1 VIAALAGGLRR
12 FRLQAGKECVRVYSK
27 GAGFMRFSVMIG
39 LIAVVAALTVSN
51 AMAQTKK
58 YEISAGGGFA
68 FATGGIE
75 EHFGNGG
82 QFETAFTFLP
92 RDTFGIQFQYAY
104 TQLNGKDIQIPVSAM
119 PGGAAI
125 NQIFSSHMHMNGFSF
140 DAVWKTKFKEGVY
153 FVAGPGIYN
162 RTVSLTTPGVG
173 FVTVCDPYWF
183 ACFETPT
190 AVDRL
195 LGDRS
200 STDFGLNGGGGYNFK
215 ISDSASL
222 YAEARYLYVWG
233 PDVVVNGQTRANA
246 NGQFIPLSFGI
257 RW

>member
-12 FRLQAGKECVRVYSK
+12 LRLQAGKECVHVYSK
-27 GAGFMRFSVMIG
+27 GDSLMRFRVTIG

-58 YEISAGGGFA
+58 YEISAGGGFT
-68 FATGGIE
+68 FATGDIE

-82 QFETAFTFLP
+82 HFEAGFTFLP

-104 TQLNGKDIQIPVSAM
+104 TKLNGKDVQLPVS
-119 PGGAAI
+119 PIFGGATL
-125 NQIFSSHMHMNGFSF
+125 NQNFSSHMHMNGFSF
-140 DAVWKTKFKEGVY
+140 DAVFKPKGKDGVY

-162 RTVSLTTPGVG
+162 RTVSLTTPSVG

-183 ACFETPT
+183 VCFETPT
-190 AVDRL
+190 EVNRL

-233 PDVVVNGQTRANA
+233 PDVVIQGQQRANA